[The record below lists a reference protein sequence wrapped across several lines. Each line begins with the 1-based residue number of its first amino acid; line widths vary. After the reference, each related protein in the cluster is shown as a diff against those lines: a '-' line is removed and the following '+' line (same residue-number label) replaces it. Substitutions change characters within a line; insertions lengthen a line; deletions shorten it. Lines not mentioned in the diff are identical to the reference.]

1 MKWLTR
7 NKPATQF
14 IGPPAQKPIP
24 VQQIQDAKNEPK
36 IQMDIPIETL
46 ASLTAAERA
55 ALVRLTLD
63 EGFPVLVK
71 VFNAIC
77 YEATCRLVT
86 CAPENHEQVAALH
99 TEARCKHEFTTRMI
113 GILRHLNS
121 LQIPKAN
128 PQGEEDARTAGIYS
142 NARPAN

>member
-1 MKWLTR
+1 MKWFPFMSR
-7 NKPATQF
+7 PNQE
-14 IGPPAQKPIP
+14 PIP
-24 VQQIQDAKNEPK
+24 TSQLEAVQDESQIK
-36 IQMDIPIETL
+36 MDIPIETL

-86 CAPENHEQVAALH
+86 CAPENHKQVAALH

-128 PQGEEDARTAGIYS
+128 PQGEEDVRTAGIYS

>member
-1 MKWLTR
+1 MKWFKK
-7 NKPATQF
+7 KPMTF
-14 IGPPAQKPIP
+14 EVPKESIK
-24 VQQIQDAKNEPK
+24 DALRELKKGMDDLEVR
-36 IQMDIPIETL
+36 MDIPIETL
-46 ASLTAAERA
+46 SSLTAAERA
-55 ALVRLTLD
+55 AITRLTLD

-77 YEATCRLVT
+77 YEATCRLMT
-86 CAPENHEQVAALH
+86 CAPENREQVAALH

-128 PQGEEDARTAGIYS
+128 PQGEEDVRTAGIYS
-142 NARPAN
+142 NTRSAN